1 MKSSKRRLQ
10 SLAEVTDAL
19 PNYFKMEQDSETS
32 IPPVFRSRLHEL
44 FSQIEKEFDIL
55 YTENLNLQEK
65 VDLLSERL
73 ERESF
78 VGERPTSD
86 YVEFESNSKQSK
98 PKLTQSS
105 SQKVKASHKIRVQTS
120 KIVSSFKAPT
130 FNCQLVREFVGHKD
144 GVWEVSSARPGQ
156 ALIGTA
162 SADHTACIWSVE
174 WGKCLLQYLGHT
186 GSVNSIRFHPS
197 RDIALTSSGDTTA
210 HVWQAAVNW
219 DLPRGQ
225 SSEEELEVGVGDENT
240 SEISERPECLR
251 TPLTELSGH
260 AGVVVAADWLAG
272 GDHVITASWDRTAN
286 LYDVETGECLQCLTG
301 HDHELT
307 HASAHHSSRLVVT
320 ASRDTTFRLWDFREP
335 IHSVSVFQGHTES
348 VTSAV
353 FTREDKVVSGSDD
366 RSVKVWDLR
375 NMRSALAT
383 IRSDSSVNRVAV
395 SAAGLIAIPHD
406 NRQVRLFDLQG
417 QRMARLPRNS
427 RQGHRRMVTSV
438 AWNED
443 LSASINFYSC
453 GFDRRILGW
462 SIQPSKDT

>member
-10 SLAEVTDAL
+10 ALTEGSDGL
-19 PNYFKMEQDSETS
+19 PNYIKMEDSEIS
-32 IPPVFRSRLHEL
+32 LPPALRSRLHEL
-44 FSQIEKEFDIL
+44 FSQIEKEFDLL

-65 VDLLSERL
+65 IDFLSEKL
-73 ERESF
+73 ERESYI
-78 VGERPTSD
+78 ESQ
-86 YVEFESNSKQSK
+86 SNS
-98 PKLTQSS
+98 
-105 SQKVKASHKIRVQTS
+105 QKEKASHKLRVQTS

-130 FNCQLVREFVGHKD
+130 YNCQLVREFTGHKD
-144 GVWEVSSARPGQ
+144 GIWDVSTARPGQ

-174 WGKCLLQYLGHT
+174 WGKCLLQYTGHS
-186 GSVNSIRFHPS
+186 GSVNSIRFHPT
-197 RDIALTSSGDTTA
+197 RDIALTSSGDNTA

-225 SSEEELEVGVGDENT
+225 SSEEELEGGGEESLGEGGD
-240 SEISERPECLR
+240 RPEVLR
-251 TPLTELSGH
+251 TPLTELTGH
-260 AGVVVAADWLAG
+260 IGVVVAADWLTG

-286 LYDVETGECLQCLTG
+286 LYDVETGDCLQILTG

-366 RSVKVWDLR
+366 RSVKVWDVR

-383 IRSDSSVNRVAV
+383 IRSDSSVNRVSV
-395 SAAGLIAIPHD
+395 SGGGLIAIPHD

-417 QRMARLPRNS
+417 QRLARLPRSS

-438 AWNED
+438 AWAEEISN
-443 LSASINFYSC
+443 INFFSC

-462 SIQPSKDT
+462 SIQPSKEN

>member
-10 SLAEVTDAL
+10 ALTEGSDGL
-19 PNYFKMEQDSETS
+19 PNYLKMEDSETS
-32 IPPVFRSRLHEL
+32 IPPIFRSRLHEL
-44 FSQIEKEFDIL
+44 FSQIEKEFDLL
-55 YTENLNLQEK
+55 YSENLNLQEK
-65 VDLLSERL
+65 IDILSEKL
-73 ERESF
+73 ERESY
-78 VGERPTSD
+78 VGDKQNID
-86 YVEFESNSKQSK
+86 YIEFETSGKNSKV
-98 PKLTQSS
+98 KLTQSN
-105 SQKVKASHKIRVQTS
+105 SQKVKASHKLKVQTS

-130 FNCQLVREFVGHKD
+130 YNCQLIREFTGHKD
-144 GVWEVSSARPGQ
+144 GIWDVCTARPGQ

-162 SADHTACIWSVE
+162 SADHTACVWSVE
-174 WGKCLLQYLGHT
+174 WAKCLLQYTGHS
-186 GSVNSIRFHPS
+186 GSVNSIRFHPN
-197 RDIALTSSGDTTA
+197 RDIALTSSGDNTA

-225 SSEEELEVGVGDENT
+225 SSEEELEGGGEESLGEGD
-240 SEISERPECLR
+240 RPEVLR
-251 TPLTELSGH
+251 TPLIELTGH
-260 AGVVVAADWLAG
+260 LGVVVAADWLTG

-286 LYDVETGECLQCLTG
+286 LYDVETGDCLQILTG

-366 RSVKVWDLR
+366 RSVKVWDVR

-395 SAAGLIAIPHD
+395 SGAGLIAIPHD
-406 NRQVRLFDLQG
+406 NRQVRLFDLLG
-417 QRMARLPRNS
+417 QRLARLPRSS

-438 AWNED
+438 AWVED
-443 LSASINFYSC
+443 ISSNINFFSC

-462 SIQPSKDT
+462 SIQPSKDN

>member
-10 SLAEVTDAL
+10 ALTEGTDGNL
-19 PNYFKMEQDSETS
+19 PSYLKMEDSETS

-44 FSQIEKEFDIL
+44 FSQIEKEFDLL

-65 VDLLSERL
+65 IDILSEKL
-73 ERESF
+73 ERESYL
-78 VGERPTSD
+78 GDKQNPD
-86 YVEFESNSKQSK
+86 YIEFEAAGKTSKTKLSQSN
-98 PKLTQSS
+98 
-105 SQKVKASHKIRVQTS
+105 SQKVKASHKLRVQTS

-130 FNCQLVREFVGHKD
+130 YNCQLVREFTGHKD
-144 GVWEVSSARPGQ
+144 GIWDVSSARPGQ

-162 SADHTACIWSVE
+162 SADHTACVWSVE
-174 WGKCLLQYLGHT
+174 WGKCLLQYTGHA
-186 GSVNSIRFHPS
+186 GSVNSLRFHPS
-197 RDIALTSSGDTTA
+197 RDIALTSSGDNTA

-225 SSEEELEVGVGDENT
+225 SSEEELEGGGEESLGEGSD
-240 SEISERPECLR
+240 RPEVLR
-251 TPLTELSGH
+251 TPLTELIGH
-260 AGVVVAADWLAG
+260 SGVVVAADWLTG

-286 LYDVETGECLQCLTG
+286 LYDVETGDCLQILMG

-366 RSVKVWDLR
+366 RSVKVWDVR

-383 IRSDSSVNRVAV
+383 IRSDSSVNRVGV
-395 SAAGLIAIPHD
+395 SSTGLIAIPHD
-406 NRQVRLFDLQG
+406 NRQVRLVDLQG
-417 QRMARLPRNS
+417 QRLARLPRSS

-438 AWNED
+438 AWAED
-443 LSASINFYSC
+443 ISPNINFFSC

-462 SIQPSKDT
+462 SIQPSKDN

>member
-10 SLAEVTDAL
+10 AL
-19 PNYFKMEQDSETS
+19 TEGSDGIPNYLKMEDSETS

-44 FSQIEKEFDIL
+44 FSQIEKEFDLL

-65 VDLLSERL
+65 IDILSEKL
-73 ERESF
+73 ERESYI
-78 VGERPTSD
+78 GDRPNAD
-86 YVEFESNSKQSK
+86 YIEFETTGKNSKV
-98 PKLTQSS
+98 KLTQSN
-105 SQKVKASHKIRVQTS
+105 SQKVKASHKLRVQTS

-130 FNCQLVREFVGHKD
+130 YNCQLVREFTGHKD
-144 GVWEVSSARPGQ
+144 GIWDVSSARPGQ
-156 ALIGTA
+156 SLIGTA
-162 SADHTACIWSVE
+162 SADHTACVWSVE
-174 WGKCLLQYLGHT
+174 WGKCLLQYTGHS
-186 GSVNSIRFHPS
+186 GSVNSIRFHPN
-197 RDIALTSSGDTTA
+197 RDIALTSSGDNSA

-225 SSEEELEVGVGDENT
+225 SSEEELEGGGEESLGEGGD
-240 SEISERPECLR
+240 RPEVLR
-251 TPLTELSGH
+251 TPLCELIGH
-260 AGVVVAADWLAG
+260 MGVVVAADWLAG

-286 LYDVETGECLQCLTG
+286 LYDVETGECLQILTG

-366 RSVKVWDLR
+366 RSVKVWDVR

-383 IRSDSSVNRVAV
+383 IRSDSSVNRVGV
-395 SAAGLIAIPHD
+395 SSAGLIAIPHD
-406 NRQVRLFDLQG
+406 NRQVRVFDLLG
-417 QRMARLPRNS
+417 QRLARLPRS
-427 RQGHRRMVTSV
+427 TRQGHRRMVTSV
-438 AWNED
+438 AWAD
-443 LSASINFYSC
+443 DMASNINFFSC

-462 SIQPSKDT
+462 SIQPSKDN

>member
-10 SLAEVTDAL
+10 ALTESSDGL
-19 PNYFKMEQDSETS
+19 PNYLKMEDSETS
-32 IPPVFRSRLHEL
+32 IPPVFRSRLHDL
-44 FSQIEKEFDIL
+44 FSQIEKEFDLL

-65 VDLLSERL
+65 IDILSEKL
-73 ERESF
+73 ERESY
-78 VGERPTSD
+78 VGDKQNID
-86 YVEFESNSKQSK
+86 YIEFETSGKNSKV
-98 PKLTQSS
+98 KLTQNN
-105 SQKVKASHKIRVQTS
+105 SQKVKASHKLKVQTS

-130 FNCQLVREFVGHKD
+130 YNCQPIREFTGHKD
-144 GVWEVSSARPGQ
+144 GIWDVSTARPGQ

-162 SADHTACIWSVE
+162 SADHTACVWSVE
-174 WGKCLLQYLGHT
+174 WAKCLLQYTGHS
-186 GSVNSIRFHPS
+186 GSVNSIRFHPN
-197 RDIALTSSGDTTA
+197 RDIALTSSGDNTA

-225 SSEEELEVGVGDENT
+225 SSEEELEGGGEESLGEGD
-240 SEISERPECLR
+240 RPEVLR
-251 TPLTELSGH
+251 TPLIELTGH
-260 AGVVVAADWLAG
+260 MGVVVAADWLTG

-286 LYDVETGECLQCLTG
+286 LYDVETGDCLQILTG

-307 HASAHHSSRLVVT
+307 HASAHHNSRLVVT

-366 RSVKVWDLR
+366 RSVKVWDVR

-383 IRSDSSVNRVAV
+383 IRSDSSVNRVCV
-395 SAAGLIAIPHD
+395 SGAGLIAIPHD

-417 QRMARLPRNS
+417 QRLARLPRSS

-438 AWNED
+438 AWAED
-443 LSASINFYSC
+443 ISSNINFFSC

-462 SIQPSKDT
+462 SIQPSKDN

>member
-1 MKSSKRRLQ
+1 MDPVKDSDNLNEEEKRARNAQYERERREELAKAQRELAEAAGCDPNITPANLMVHVIMHLRTKRRERIEDIKRVNRKL
-10 SLAEVTDAL
+10 
-19 PNYFKMEQDSETS
+19 KKK
-32 IPPVFRSRLHEL
+32 IPIFTV
-44 FSQIEKEFDIL
+44 
-55 YTENLNLQEK
+55 
-65 VDLLSERL
+65 
-73 ERESF
+73 
-78 VGERPTSD
+78 
-86 YVEFESNSKQSK
+86 
-98 PKLTQSS
+98 TQSN
-105 SQKVKASHKIRVQTS
+105 SQKVKASHKLRVQTS
-120 KIVSSFKAPT
+120 KIVSSFKAPSY
-130 FNCQLVREFVGHKD
+130 NCQLVREFTGHKD
-144 GVWEVSSARPGQ
+144 GIWDVTSARPGQ

-162 SADHTACIWSVE
+162 SADHTACVWSVE
-174 WGKCLLQYLGHT
+174 WGKCLLQYTGHT

-197 RDIALTSSGDTTA
+197 RDIALTSSGDNTA

-225 SSEEELEVGVGDENT
+225 SSEEELEGGGEESLGEGGD
-240 SEISERPECLR
+240 RPEVLR
-251 TPLTELSGH
+251 TPLTELGGH
-260 AGVVVAADWLAG
+260 QGVVVAADWLTG

-286 LYDVETGECLQCLTG
+286 LYDVETGDCLQVLTG

-307 HASAHHSSRLVVT
+307 HASAHHASRLVVT

-366 RSVKVWDLR
+366 RSVKVWDVR

-383 IRSDSSVNRVAV
+383 IRSDSSVNRVGV
-395 SAAGLIAIPHD
+395 SGNGLIAIPHD

-417 QRMARLPRNS
+417 QRLARLPRSS

-438 AWNED
+438 AWADDISSN
-443 LSASINFYSC
+443 INFFSC

-462 SIQPSKDT
+462 SIQPSKEN

>member
-10 SLAEVTDAL
+10 ALTEGSDGL
-19 PNYFKMEQDSETS
+19 PNYLKMEDSETS
-32 IPPVFRSRLHEL
+32 IPPVFRHRLHEL
-44 FSQIEKEFDIL
+44 FSQIEKEFDLL

-65 VDLLSERL
+65 IDILSEKL
-73 ERESF
+73 ERETYP
-78 VGERPTSD
+78 GERQKED
-86 YVEFESNSKQSK
+86 YIEFDVAGKNSKV
-98 PKLTQSS
+98 KLTQSN
-105 SQKVKASHKIRVQTS
+105 SQKVKASHKLRVQTS

-130 FNCQLVREFVGHKD
+130 YNCQLVREFTGHKD
-144 GVWEVSSARPGQ
+144 GIWDVSSARPGQ

-162 SADHTACIWSVE
+162 SADHTACVWSVE
-174 WGKCLLQYLGHT
+174 WGKCLLQYTGHS
-186 GSVNSIRFHPS
+186 GSVNSIRFHPT
-197 RDIALTSSGDTTA
+197 RDIALTSSGDNTA

-225 SSEEELEVGVGDENT
+225 SSEEELEGGGEESLGEGGD
-240 SEISERPECLR
+240 RPEVLR
-251 TPLTELSGH
+251 TPLTELGSH
-260 AGVVVAADWLAG
+260 QGVVVAADWLTG

-286 LYDVETGECLQCLTG
+286 LYDVETGECLQVLTG

-307 HASAHHSSRLVVT
+307 HASAHHASRLVVT

-366 RSVKVWDLR
+366 RSVKVWDVR

-383 IRSDSSVNRVAV
+383 IRSDSSVNRVGV
-395 SAAGLIAIPHD
+395 SGNGLIAIPHD

-417 QRMARLPRNS
+417 QRLARLPRSS

-438 AWNED
+438 AWADDISSN
-443 LSASINFYSC
+443 INFFSC

-462 SIQPSKDT
+462 SIQPSKEN

>member
-10 SLAEVTDAL
+10 ALTEGSDGL
-19 PNYFKMEQDSETS
+19 PNYLKMEDSETS
-32 IPPVFRSRLHEL
+32 IPPVFKSRLHDL
-44 FSQIEKEFDIL
+44 FLQIEKEFDLL

-65 VDLLSERL
+65 IDILSEKL
-73 ERESF
+73 ERESY
-78 VGERPTSD
+78 VGDKQNLD
-86 YVEFESNSKQSK
+86 YIEFEATGKNSKVKLSQSN
-98 PKLTQSS
+98 
-105 SQKVKASHKIRVQTS
+105 SQKVKTSHKLRVQTS

-130 FNCQLVREFVGHKD
+130 YNCQLVREFTGHKD
-144 GVWEVSSARPGQ
+144 GIWDVSSARPGQ

-162 SADHTACIWSVE
+162 SADHTACVWSVE
-174 WGKCLLQYLGHT
+174 WGKCLLQYTGHS

-197 RDIALTSSGDTTA
+197 RDIALTSSGDNTA

-225 SSEEELEVGVGDENT
+225 SSEEELEGGGEESLGEGGD
-240 SEISERPECLR
+240 RPEVLR
-251 TPLTELSGH
+251 TPLIELIGH
-260 AGVVVAADWLAG
+260 LGVVVAADWLTG

-286 LYDVETGECLQCLTG
+286 LYDVETGDCLQVLTG

-366 RSVKVWDLR
+366 RSVKVWDVR

-383 IRSDSSVNRVAV
+383 IRSDSSVNRVGV
-395 SAAGLIAIPHD
+395 SGGGLIAIPHD

-417 QRMARLPRNS
+417 QRLARLPRSS

-438 AWNED
+438 AWAED
-443 LSASINFYSC
+443 ISPNINFFSC

-462 SIQPSKDT
+462 SIQPSKEN

>member
-10 SLAEVTDAL
+10 ALTEGSDGL
-19 PNYFKMEQDSETS
+19 PNYLKMEDSETS

-44 FSQIEKEFDIL
+44 FSQIEKEFDLL

-65 VDLLSERL
+65 IDILSEKL
-73 ERESF
+73 ERESYG
-78 VGERPTSD
+78 GERQNLD
-86 YVEFESNSKQSK
+86 YIEFETGKNSKV
-98 PKLTQSS
+98 KLTQSN
-105 SQKVKASHKIRVQTS
+105 SQKVKTSHKLKVQTS

-130 FNCQLVREFVGHKD
+130 YNCQLIKEFTGHKD
-144 GVWEVSSARPGQ
+144 GIWDVCTALPGQ

-162 SADHTACIWSVE
+162 SADHTACVWSVE
-174 WGKCLLQYLGHT
+174 WAKCLLQYTGHS
-186 GSVNSIRFHPS
+186 GSVNSIKFHPS
-197 RDIALTSSGDTTA
+197 RDIALTSSGDNTA

-225 SSEEELEVGVGDENT
+225 SSEEELEGGGEE
-240 SEISERPECLR
+240 SLGEERPEVLR
-251 TPLTELSGH
+251 TPLTELTGH
-260 AGVVVAADWLAG
+260 CGVVVAADWLTG

-286 LYDVETGECLQCLTG
+286 LYDVETGDCLQILTG

-366 RSVKVWDLR
+366 RSVKVWDVR

-383 IRSDSSVNRVAV
+383 IRSDSSVNRVCV
-395 SAAGLIAIPHD
+395 SGGGLIAIPHD

-417 QRMARLPRNS
+417 QRLARLPRSS

-438 AWNED
+438 AWAED
-443 LSASINFYSC
+443 ISSNINFFSC

-462 SIQPSKDT
+462 SIQPSKDN

>member
-10 SLAEVTDAL
+10 ALTEGTDGNL
-19 PNYFKMEQDSETS
+19 PSYLKMEDSETS

-44 FSQIEKEFDIL
+44 FSQIEKEFDLL

-65 VDLLSERL
+65 IDILSEKL
-73 ERESF
+73 ERESYL
-78 VGERPTSD
+78 GDKQNPD
-86 YVEFESNSKQSK
+86 YIEFEATGKTSKTKLSQSN
-98 PKLTQSS
+98 
-105 SQKVKASHKIRVQTS
+105 SQKVKASHKLRVQTS

-130 FNCQLVREFVGHKD
+130 YNCQLVREFTGHKD
-144 GVWEVSSARPGQ
+144 GIWDVSSARPGQ

-162 SADHTACIWSVE
+162 SADHTACVWSVE
-174 WGKCLLQYLGHT
+174 WGKCLLQYTGHA

-197 RDIALTSSGDTTA
+197 RDIALTSSGDNTA

-225 SSEEELEVGVGDENT
+225 SSEEELEGGGEESLGEGSD
-240 SEISERPECLR
+240 RPEVLR
-251 TPLTELSGH
+251 TPLTELLGH
-260 AGVVVAADWLAG
+260 SGVVVAADWLTG

-286 LYDVETGECLQCLTG
+286 LYDVETGDCLQILMG

-366 RSVKVWDLR
+366 RSVKVWDVR

-383 IRSDSSVNRVAV
+383 IRSDSSVNRVGV
-395 SAAGLIAIPHD
+395 SSTGIIAIPHD

-417 QRMARLPRNS
+417 QRLARLPRSS

-438 AWNED
+438 AWAED
-443 LSASINFYSC
+443 ISPNINFFSC

-462 SIQPSKDT
+462 SIQPSKEN

>member
-10 SLAEVTDAL
+10 AL
-19 PNYFKMEQDSETS
+19 TEGSDGMPNYLKMEDSETS
-32 IPPVFRSRLHEL
+32 IPPVFRHRLHEL
-44 FSQIEKEFDIL
+44 FSQIEKEFDLL

-65 VDLLSERL
+65 IDILSEKL
-73 ERESF
+73 ERENYP
-78 VGERPTSD
+78 GERQNLKED
-86 YVEFESNSKQSK
+86 YIEFDVAGKNSKV
-98 PKLTQSS
+98 KLTQSN
-105 SQKVKASHKIRVQTS
+105 SQKVKASHKLRVQTS

-130 FNCQLVREFVGHKD
+130 YNCQLVREFTGHKD
-144 GVWEVSSARPGQ
+144 GIWDVSSARPGQ

-162 SADHTACIWSVE
+162 SADHTACVWSVD
-174 WGKCLLQYLGHT
+174 WGKCLLQYTGHA
-186 GSVNSIRFHPS
+186 GSVNSIRFHPT
-197 RDIALTSSGDTTA
+197 RDIALTSSGDNTA

-225 SSEEELEVGVGDENT
+225 SSEEELEGGGEESLGEGGD
-240 SEISERPECLR
+240 RPEVLR
-251 TPLTELSGH
+251 TPLTELSSH
-260 AGVVVAADWLAG
+260 QGVVVAADWLTG

-286 LYDVETGECLQCLTG
+286 LYDVETGECLQVLTG

-307 HASAHHSSRLVVT
+307 HASSHHASRLVVT

-366 RSVKVWDLR
+366 RSVKVWDVR

-383 IRSDSSVNRVAV
+383 IRSDSSVNRVGV
-395 SAAGLIAIPHD
+395 SGNGLIAIPHD

-417 QRMARLPRNS
+417 QRLARLPRSS

-438 AWNED
+438 AWADDISSN
-443 LSASINFYSC
+443 INFFSC

-462 SIQPSKDT
+462 SIQPSKEN

>member
-10 SLAEVTDAL
+10 ALTESSDGL
-19 PNYFKMEQDSETS
+19 PNYLKMEDSETS
-32 IPPVFRSRLHEL
+32 IPPVFRSRLHDL
-44 FSQIEKEFDIL
+44 FSQIEKEFDLL

-65 VDLLSERL
+65 IDILSEKL
-73 ERESF
+73 ERESYA
-78 VGERPTSD
+78 GDKQNID
-86 YVEFESNSKQSK
+86 YIEFETSGKNSKV
-98 PKLTQSS
+98 KLTQNN
-105 SQKVKASHKIRVQTS
+105 SQKVKASHKLKVQTS

-130 FNCQLVREFVGHKD
+130 YNCQPIREFTGHKD
-144 GVWEVSSARPGQ
+144 GIWDVSTARPGQ

-162 SADHTACIWSVE
+162 SADHTACVWSVE
-174 WGKCLLQYLGHT
+174 WAKCLLQYTGHS
-186 GSVNSIRFHPS
+186 GSVNSIRFHPN
-197 RDIALTSSGDTTA
+197 RDIALTSSGDNTA

-225 SSEEELEVGVGDENT
+225 SSEEELEGGGEESLGEGD
-240 SEISERPECLR
+240 RPEVLR
-251 TPLTELSGH
+251 TPLIELTGH
-260 AGVVVAADWLAG
+260 MGVVVAADWLTG

-286 LYDVETGECLQCLTG
+286 LYDVETGDCLQILTG

-307 HASAHHSSRLVVT
+307 HASAHHNSRLVVT

-366 RSVKVWDLR
+366 RSVKVWDVR

-383 IRSDSSVNRVAV
+383 IRSDSSVNRVCV
-395 SAAGLIAIPHD
+395 SGAGLIAIPHD

-417 QRMARLPRNS
+417 QRLARLPRSS

-438 AWNED
+438 AWAED
-443 LSASINFYSC
+443 IASNINFFSC

-462 SIQPSKDT
+462 SIQPSKDN

>member
-10 SLAEVTDAL
+10 ALTEGSDGL
-19 PNYFKMEQDSETS
+19 PNYIKMEDSEIS
-32 IPPVFRSRLHEL
+32 LPPALRSRLHEL
-44 FSQIEKEFDIL
+44 FSQIEKEFDLL

-65 VDLLSERL
+65 IDFLSEKL
-73 ERESF
+73 ERESYI
-78 VGERPTSD
+78 GDKPNQD
-86 YVEFESNSKQSK
+86 LIEFETTGKNSKVKLSQSN
-98 PKLTQSS
+98 
-105 SQKVKASHKIRVQTS
+105 SQKVKASHKLRVQTS

-130 FNCQLVREFVGHKD
+130 YNCQLVREFTGHKD
-144 GVWEVSSARPGQ
+144 GIWDVSTARPGQ

-174 WGKCLLQYLGHT
+174 WGKCLLQYTGHS
-186 GSVNSIRFHPS
+186 GSVNSIRFHPT
-197 RDIALTSSGDTTA
+197 RDIALTSSGDNTA

-225 SSEEELEVGVGDENT
+225 SSEEELEGGGEESLGEGGD
-240 SEISERPECLR
+240 RPEVLR
-251 TPLTELSGH
+251 TPLTELTGH
-260 AGVVVAADWLAG
+260 IGVVVAADWLTG

-286 LYDVETGECLQCLTG
+286 LYDVETGDCLQILTG

-366 RSVKVWDLR
+366 RSVKVWDVR

-383 IRSDSSVNRVAV
+383 IRSDSSVNRVSV
-395 SAAGLIAIPHD
+395 SGGGLIAIPHD

-417 QRMARLPRNS
+417 QRLARLPRSS

-438 AWNED
+438 AWAEEISN
-443 LSASINFYSC
+443 INFFSC

-462 SIQPSKDT
+462 SIQPSKEN

>member
-10 SLAEVTDAL
+10 ALTEGSDGL
-19 PNYFKMEQDSETS
+19 PNYLKMEDSETS

-44 FSQIEKEFDIL
+44 FSQIEKEFDLL

-65 VDLLSERL
+65 IDILSEKL
-73 ERESF
+73 ERESY
-78 VGERPTSD
+78 VGDKQNLD
-86 YVEFESNSKQSK
+86 YIEFDVAGKNSKV
-98 PKLTQSS
+98 KLTQSN
-105 SQKVKASHKIRVQTS
+105 SQKVKASHKLRVQTS
-120 KIVSSFKAPT
+120 KIVSSFKAPSY
-130 FNCQLVREFVGHKD
+130 NCQLVREFTGHKD
-144 GVWEVSSARPGQ
+144 GIWDVTSARPGQ

-162 SADHTACIWSVE
+162 SADHTACVWSVE
-174 WGKCLLQYLGHT
+174 WGKCLLQYTGHT

-197 RDIALTSSGDTTA
+197 RDIALTSSGDNTA

-225 SSEEELEVGVGDENT
+225 SSEEELEGGGEESLGEGGD
-240 SEISERPECLR
+240 RPEVLR
-251 TPLTELSGH
+251 TPLTELGGH
-260 AGVVVAADWLAG
+260 QGVVVAADWLTG

-286 LYDVETGECLQCLTG
+286 LYDVETGDCLQVLTG

-307 HASAHHSSRLVVT
+307 HASAHHASRLVVT

-366 RSVKVWDLR
+366 RSVKVWDVR

-383 IRSDSSVNRVAV
+383 IRSDSSVNRVGV
-395 SAAGLIAIPHD
+395 SGNGLIAIPHD

-417 QRMARLPRNS
+417 QRLARLPRSS

-438 AWNED
+438 AWADDISSN
-443 LSASINFYSC
+443 INFFSC

-462 SIQPSKDT
+462 SIQPSKEN

>member
-10 SLAEVTDAL
+10 AL
-19 PNYFKMEQDSETS
+19 TEGSDGIPNYLKMEDSETS

-44 FSQIEKEFDIL
+44 FSQIEKEFDLL

-65 VDLLSERL
+65 IDILSEKL
-73 ERESF
+73 ERESYI
-78 VGERPTSD
+78 GDRPNAD
-86 YVEFESNSKQSK
+86 YIEFETTGKNSKV
-98 PKLTQSS
+98 KLTQSN
-105 SQKVKASHKIRVQTS
+105 SQKVKASHKLRVQTS

-130 FNCQLVREFVGHKD
+130 YNCQLVREFTGHKD
-144 GVWEVSSARPGQ
+144 GIWDVSSARPGQ
-156 ALIGTA
+156 SLIGTA
-162 SADHTACIWSVE
+162 SADHTACVWSVE
-174 WGKCLLQYLGHT
+174 WGKCLLQYTGHS
-186 GSVNSIRFHPS
+186 GSVNSIRFHPN
-197 RDIALTSSGDTTA
+197 RDIALTSSGDNSA

-225 SSEEELEVGVGDENT
+225 SSEEELEGGGEESLGEGGD
-240 SEISERPECLR
+240 RPEVLR
-251 TPLTELSGH
+251 TPLCELIGH
-260 AGVVVAADWLAG
+260 MGVVVAADWLAG

-286 LYDVETGECLQCLTG
+286 LYDVETGECLQILTG

-366 RSVKVWDLR
+366 RSVKVWDVR

-383 IRSDSSVNRVAV
+383 IRSDSSVNRVGV
-395 SAAGLIAIPHD
+395 SSGGLIAIPHD
-406 NRQVRLFDLQG
+406 NRQVRVFDLLG
-417 QRMARLPRNS
+417 QRLARLPRS
-427 RQGHRRMVTSV
+427 TRQGHRRMVTSV
-438 AWNED
+438 AWAD
-443 LSASINFYSC
+443 DMASNINFFSC

-462 SIQPSKDT
+462 SIQPSKDN

>member
-10 SLAEVTDAL
+10 ALAEGSEGL
-19 PNYFKMEQDSETS
+19 SNYLKMEDSETS

-44 FSQIEKEFDIL
+44 FSQIEKEFDLL
-55 YTENLNLQEK
+55 YSENLNLQEK
-65 VDLLSERL
+65 IDILSEKL
-73 ERESF
+73 ERESC
-78 VGERPTSD
+78 VGDKQNAD
-86 YVEFESNSKQSK
+86 YIEFETTGKSSKAKISQNN
-98 PKLTQSS
+98 
-105 SQKVKASHKIRVQTS
+105 SQKVKTSHKLRVQTS

-130 FNCQLVREFVGHKD
+130 YNCQLVREFTGHKD
-144 GVWEVSSARPGQ
+144 GIWDVSSARPGQ

-174 WGKCLLQYLGHT
+174 WGKCLLQYTGHA
-186 GSVNSIRFHPS
+186 GSVNSLKFHPT
-197 RDIALTSSGDTTA
+197 RDIALTSSGDNTA

-225 SSEEELEVGVGDENT
+225 SSEEELEGGGEESMGETD
-240 SEISERPECLR
+240 RPEVLR
-251 TPLTELSGH
+251 TPLSELMGH
-260 AGVVVAADWLAG
+260 QGVVVAADWLTG
-272 GDHVITASWDRTAN
+272 GEHVITASWDRTAN
-286 LYDVETGECLQCLTG
+286 LYDVETGDCLQILTG

-366 RSVKVWDLR
+366 RSVKVWDVR

-383 IRSDSSVNRVAV
+383 IRSDSSVNRVSV
-395 SAAGLIAIPHD
+395 SSGGLIAIPHD

-417 QRMARLPRNS
+417 QRLARLPRSS

-438 AWNED
+438 AWSED
-443 LSASINFYSC
+443 MSSGINFFSC

-462 SIQPSKDT
+462 SIQPSKEN

>member
-10 SLAEVTDAL
+10 ALTEGSDGL
-19 PNYFKMEQDSETS
+19 PNYLKMEDSETS
-32 IPPVFRSRLHEL
+32 IPPIFRSRLHEL
-44 FSQIEKEFDIL
+44 FSQIEKEFDLL
-55 YTENLNLQEK
+55 YSENLNLQEK
-65 VDLLSERL
+65 IDILSEKL
-73 ERESF
+73 ERESY
-78 VGERPTSD
+78 VGDKQNID
-86 YVEFESNSKQSK
+86 YIEFETSGKNSKV
-98 PKLTQSS
+98 KLTQSN
-105 SQKVKASHKIRVQTS
+105 SQKVKASHKLKVQTS

-130 FNCQLVREFVGHKD
+130 YNCQLIREFTGHKD
-144 GVWEVSSARPGQ
+144 GIWDVSTARPNQ
-156 ALIGTA
+156 SLIGTA

-174 WGKCLLQYLGHT
+174 WAKCLLQYTGHS

-197 RDIALTSSGDTTA
+197 RDIALTSSGDNTA

-225 SSEEELEVGVGDENT
+225 SSEEELDGGGEESLGEGD
-240 SEISERPECLR
+240 RPEVLR
-251 TPLTELSGH
+251 TPLIELTGH
-260 AGVVVAADWLAG
+260 LGVVVAADWLTG

-286 LYDVETGECLQCLTG
+286 LYDVETGDCLQILTG

-366 RSVKVWDLR
+366 RSVKVWDVR

-395 SAAGLIAIPHD
+395 SGAGLIAIPHD

-417 QRMARLPRNS
+417 QRLARLPRSS

-438 AWNED
+438 AWAED
-443 LSASINFYSC
+443 ISSNINFFSC

-462 SIQPSKDT
+462 SIQPSKDN

>member
-1 MKSSKRRLQ
+1 M
-10 SLAEVTDAL
+10 
-19 PNYFKMEQDSETS
+19 
-32 IPPVFRSRLHEL
+32 
-44 FSQIEKEFDIL
+44 

-65 VDLLSERL
+65 IDILSEKL
-73 ERESF
+73 ERESYL
-78 VGERPTSD
+78 GDKQNPD
-86 YVEFESNSKQSK
+86 YIEFEATGKSSKSKLSQSN
-98 PKLTQSS
+98 
-105 SQKVKASHKIRVQTS
+105 SQKVKASHKLRVQTS

-130 FNCQLVREFVGHKD
+130 YNCQLVREFTGHKD
-144 GVWEVSSARPGQ
+144 GIWDVSSARPGQ

-162 SADHTACIWSVE
+162 SADHTACVWSVE
-174 WGKCLLQYLGHT
+174 WGKCLLQYTGHA
-186 GSVNSIRFHPS
+186 GSVNSLRFHPS
-197 RDIALTSSGDTTA
+197 RDIALTSSGDNTA

-225 SSEEELEVGVGDENT
+225 SSEEELEGGGEESLGEGSD
-240 SEISERPECLR
+240 RPEVLR
-251 TPLTELSGH
+251 TPLTELGGH
-260 AGVVVAADWLAG
+260 SGVVVAADWLTG

-286 LYDVETGECLQCLTG
+286 LYDVETGDCLQILMG

-307 HASAHHSSRLVVT
+307 HASAHHSARLVVT

-366 RSVKVWDLR
+366 RSVKVWDVR

-383 IRSDSSVNRVAV
+383 IRSDSSVNRVGV
-395 SAAGLIAIPHD
+395 SSTGIIAIPHD

-417 QRMARLPRNS
+417 QRLARLPRSS

-438 AWNED
+438 AWAED
-443 LSASINFYSC
+443 ISPNINFFSC

-462 SIQPSKDT
+462 SIQPSKDN

>member
-10 SLAEVTDAL
+10 AL
-19 PNYFKMEQDSETS
+19 SEGSDGFSNYFKMEDSETS
-32 IPPVFRSRLHEL
+32 IPPVFKSRLHEL
-44 FSQIEKEFDIL
+44 FSQIEKEFDLL

-65 VDLLSERL
+65 IDILSEKL
-73 ERESF
+73 ERESY
-78 VGERPTSD
+78 VGDKQNPD
-86 YVEFESNSKQSK
+86 FIEFESAGKSSKVKLSQSN
-98 PKLTQSS
+98 
-105 SQKVKASHKIRVQTS
+105 SQKVKTSHKLRVQTS

-130 FNCQLVREFVGHKD
+130 FNCQLVREFTGHKD
-144 GVWEVSSARPGQ
+144 GIWDVSTARPGQ
-156 ALIGTA
+156 ALVGTA
-162 SADHTACIWSVE
+162 SADHTASVWSTE
-174 WGKCLLQYLGHT
+174 WGKSLLQYTGHS
-186 GSVNSIRFHPS
+186 GSVNSIRFHPC

-225 SSEEELEVGVGDENT
+225 SSEEELEGGGEESLGEGGD
-240 SEISERPECLR
+240 RPEVLR
-251 TPLTELSGH
+251 TPLKVLTGH
-260 AGVVVAADWLAG
+260 SGVVVAADWLTG
-272 GDHVITASWDRTAN
+272 GDHVITASWDRTAS
-286 LYDVETGECLQCLTG
+286 LYDVETGDCLQVLTG

-366 RSVKVWDLR
+366 RSVKVWDVR

-383 IRSDSSVNRVAV
+383 IRSDSSVNRLDV
-395 SAAGLIAIPHD
+395 SGGGLIAIPHD

-417 QRMARLPRNS
+417 QRLARLPRSS

-438 AWNED
+438 VWAD
-443 LSASINFYSC
+443 DMSANINFYSC

-462 SIQPSKDT
+462 SIQPSKEN

>member
-10 SLAEVTDAL
+10 AL
-19 PNYFKMEQDSETS
+19 TESSDGMPNYLKMEDSETS

-44 FSQIEKEFDIL
+44 FSQIEKEFDLL

-65 VDLLSERL
+65 IDILSEKL
-73 ERESF
+73 ERESY
-78 VGERPTSD
+78 VGDKQNID
-86 YVEFESNSKQSK
+86 YIEFETTGKNSKV
-98 PKLTQSS
+98 KLSQNN
-105 SQKVKASHKIRVQTS
+105 SQKVKTSHKLKVQTS

-130 FNCQLVREFVGHKD
+130 YNCQLVREFSGHKD
-144 GVWEVSSARPGQ
+144 GIWDLSTARPGQ

-162 SADHTACIWSVE
+162 SADHTACVWSVE
-174 WGKCLLQYLGHT
+174 WGKCLLQYTGHS
-186 GSVNSIRFHPS
+186 GSVNSIRFHPT
-197 RDIALTSSGDTTA
+197 RDIALTSSGDNTA

-225 SSEEELEVGVGDENT
+225 SSEEELEAGGEESLGDGD
-240 SEISERPECLR
+240 RPEVLR
-251 TPLTELSGH
+251 TPLSELSGH
-260 AGVVVAADWLAG
+260 SGVVVAADWLTG

-286 LYDVETGECLQCLTG
+286 LYDVETGDCLQILTG

-366 RSVKVWDLR
+366 RSVKVWDVR

-383 IRSDSSVNRVAV
+383 IRSDSSVNRVGV
-395 SAAGLIAIPHD
+395 SGNGLIAIPHD
-406 NRQVRLFDLQG
+406 NRQVRIFDLQG
-417 QRMARLPRNS
+417 QRLARLPRSS

-438 AWNED
+438 AWVED
-443 LSASINFYSC
+443 MSSGINFFSC

-462 SIQPSKDT
+462 SIQPSKDN